1 MSIDQD
7 LKQSLSS
14 STLIVEL
21 ETIKAEIY
29 ISIFKA
35 TDILYCFLS
44 LLQFIITIM
53 NKFNYN
59 NDEQIQQ

>member
-21 ETIKAEIY
+21 ETIKVEIY

-35 TDILYCFLS
+35 TGILYCFLP